1 MTREE
6 AIKVIR
12 KMLAYTDLS
21 VRANL
26 TADMVDA
33 CHLAIKALEQE
44 HSDKQRY
51 VVRGINNDKIEFI
64 DKYSVRAFN
73 RYIKFIK
80 ASCRY
85 EVLDKIR
92 AEIERKLNAHGT
104 VSLYNKAINDVL
116 EILDKYKA
124 ESEK

>member
-33 CHLAIKALEQE
+33 CRLAIKALEQE
-44 HSDKQRY
+44 P
-51 VVRGINNDKIEFI
+51 I
-64 DKYSVRAFN
+64 
-73 RYIKFIK
+73 
-80 ASCRY
+80 
-85 EVLDKIR
+85 LDKVKQAR
-92 AEIERKLNAHGT
+92 EEIENLNLNDYGDN
-104 VSLYNKAINDVL
+104 LYQFQAKCT
-116 EILDKYKA
+116 EILDKLI
-124 ESEK
+124 ESEG